1 MPLDTRLPLLAG
13 QFKPITYQA
22 PSQANMLAEVAQ
34 AASAMQGLQRN
45 AMAMRQER
53 EKEQRVGSLSQM
65 LSQLAA
71 SGETPTSLREMGQ
84 ALVSSRMPEFMTKG
98 MTLIQ
103 RAGELEQALRQQET
117 DEAEM
122 ARILG
127 GAAPA
132 GVGAPVAPATAA
144 AQPSAV
150 PAAMPSPMPAAAGGP
165 QAPRDMVALQS
176 IFEARAPAQSAATL
190 AQGPGQ
196 SDMIAGGARGTAQV
210 NAMLGASAPSAPI
223 INQMLTQQP
232 GAEMTPELADAM
244 LAGGRSAAA
253 NAMPPA
259 NVPGGTRLQSLFPTG
274 AARPPQ
280 FSMREA
286 QEYVTTFP
294 ALIRDLQLQIPRVRS
309 DAERAKLQSY
319 LKEAQETLVEAQRIV
334 RGIPAATPA
343 APRTAPPAVP
353 VAGAA
358 PAAATAALP
367 PEPAPAAAPQTE
379 LAPVVAPRAAAP
391 AEVQVAGPMVA
402 GAAPAAGEDEISALE
417 ARRERVRTSRLSAT
431 RKKDEIAEID
441 RKLGILREQNKPTE
455 LLRNYQAALA
465 QGYRGTIEDFRKS
478 GAQQINVE
486 TKVNAFVP
494 ASEQAQKDYIGNI
507 AEERKALRNAPDTL
521 ANISEARKL
530 IPSAAT
536 FMGTGGEPLLAAA
549 SFLNNRLGF
558 GIKTEGVRDATVL
571 RTRLFESIL
580 ENLKKLDSQPSQEQ
594 QRVMQQALGS
604 LGTDPNALPL
614 VFDKMEEAVRS
625 RVDRY
630 NVDVTE
636 AEKRGVK
643 FPFRPQINLPS
654 RFSAQD
660 QQALDWANANPSDS
674 RAAQIKQ
681 RLGVK

>member
-84 ALVSSRMPEFMTKG
+84 ALVSSQMPEFMTKG

-122 ARILG
+122 ARIFG

-150 PAAMPSPMPAAAGGP
+150 PAAMPSPMPAP
-165 QAPRDMVALQS
+165 VAN
-176 IFEARAPAQSAATL
+176 AL

-196 SDMIAGGARGTAQV
+196 SSMIAGGPQGVAQASPV
-210 NAMLGASAPSAPI
+210 GGGVGAP
-223 INQMLTQQP
+223 MLTLNQP
-232 GAEMTPELADAM
+232 FDRT
-244 LAGGRSAAA
+244 RSL
-253 NAMPPA
+253 
-259 NVPGGTRLQSLFPTG
+259 RQKL
-274 AARPPQ
+274 
-280 FSMREA
+280 
-286 QEYVTTFP
+286 
-294 ALIRDLQLQIPRVRS
+294 RDLQNEIVDDIAAIQYMEGAFEDVNEDDVGRDAALKSLPRLKMVLGDRQREAAKIEALIN
-309 DAERAKLQSY
+309 AESQQQPSV
-319 LKEAQETLVEAQRIV
+319 AQ
-334 RGIPAATPA
+334 
-343 APRTAPPAVP
+343 AVAP
-353 VAGAA
+353 VALA
-358 PAAATAALP
+358 
-367 PEPAPAAAPQTE
+367 EPAPASAPQPQP
-379 LAPVVAPRAAAP
+379 APVVAPRAAAP
-391 AEVQVAGPMVA
+391 AGVQVAGPMVA

-417 ARRERVRTSRLSAT
+417 ARRERVRTSRDLSAA

-455 LLRNYQAALA
+455 LLRNYQAAVA

-478 GAQQINVE
+478 GAQQISVE

-530 IPSAAT
+530 IPSAAA

-614 VFDKMEEAVRS
+614 VLDKMEEAVRS

-630 NVDVTE
+630 NVDVAE

>member
-1 MPLDTRLPLLAG
+1 
-13 QFKPITYQA
+13 
-22 PSQANMLAEVAQ
+22 
-34 AASAMQGLQRN
+34 
-45 AMAMRQER
+45 
-53 EKEQRVGSLSQM
+53 M

-71 SGETPTSLREMGQ
+71 SGETPASLRQMGQ
-84 ALVSSRMPEFMTKG
+84 ALVSSQMPEFMTKG

-122 ARILG
+122 ARIFG

-165 QAPRDMVALQS
+165 QAPRDVVALQS

-196 SDMIAGGARGTAQV
+196 SDMIAGGALGTAQV
-210 NAMLGASAPSAPI
+210 NAMLGDSAPPAPI

-294 ALIRDLQLQIPRVRS
+294 ALIKDLQLQIPRVRS
-309 DAERAKLQSY
+309 DAERARLQSV
-319 LKEAQETLVEAQRIV
+319 LKETQKILVEAQRIV
-334 RGIPAATPA
+334 RGTPAATPA
-343 APRTAPPAVP
+343 VPRTAPPAVP

-367 PEPAPAAAPQTE
+367 PEPAPASAPQPQP
-379 LAPVVAPRAAAP
+379 APVVAPRAAAP
-391 AEVQVAGPMVA
+391 AGVQVAGPMVA

-417 ARRERVRTSRLSAT
+417 ARRERVRTSRLSAA

-441 RKLGILREQNKPTE
+441 RKLGILREQSKPTE
-455 LLRNYQAALA
+455 LLRNYQAAVA

-478 GAQQINVE
+478 GATSVQVSTGSQEKAFESALGKGQADKVLADKAVADDAVSIIETARRGRELLSGPIITGFGAEFLTAAGSALNQAGFSFAADSVANTQAFAANMAQNVAKIIKQFGAGTGLSNADREYAEKMAGGKVSLDKAALLKILEINERAAKNVINRHNKNVE
-486 TKVNAFVP
+486 
-494 ASEQAQKDYIGNI
+494 
-507 AEERKALRNAPDTL
+507 
-521 ANISEARKL
+521 
-530 IPSAAT
+530 
-536 FMGTGGEPLLAAA
+536 
-549 SFLNNRLGF
+549 
-558 GIKTEGVRDATVL
+558 GIKTNIPL
-571 RTRLFESIL
+571 RVE
-580 ENLKKLDSQPSQEQ
+580 
-594 QRVMQQALGS
+594 
-604 LGTDPNALPL
+604 
-614 VFDKMEEAVRS
+614 
-625 RVDRY
+625 
-630 NVDVTE
+630 
-636 AEKRGVK
+636 
-643 FPFRPQINLPS
+643 LPS
-654 RFSAQD
+654 EIAAPSGTAAPAGRPAGVGADWTLKQDAKGNRAWVSPDGKRFVE
-660 QQALDWANANPSDS
+660 
-674 RAAQIKQ
+674 
-681 RLGVK
+681 VK

>member
-45 AMAMRQER
+45 AMAMRRER
-53 EKEQRVGSLSQM
+53 EQEQRVGSLSQM

-71 SGETPTSLREMGQ
+71 SGETPASLRQMGQ
-84 ALVSSRMPEFMTKG
+84 ALVSSQMPEFMTKG

-122 ARILG
+122 ARIFG

-150 PAAMPSPMPAAAGGP
+150 PAAMPSPMPAP
-165 QAPRDMVALQS
+165 VAN
-176 IFEARAPAQSAATL
+176 AL

-196 SDMIAGGARGTAQV
+196 SSMIAGGPQGVAQASPV
-210 NAMLGASAPSAPI
+210 GGGVGAP
-223 INQMLTQQP
+223 MLTLNQP
-232 GAEMTPELADAM
+232 FDRT
-244 LAGGRSAAA
+244 RSL
-253 NAMPPA
+253 
-259 NVPGGTRLQSLFPTG
+259 RQKL
-274 AARPPQ
+274 
-280 FSMREA
+280 
-286 QEYVTTFP
+286 
-294 ALIRDLQLQIPRVRS
+294 RDLQNEIVDDIAAIQYMEGAFEDVNEDDVGRDAALKSLPRLKMVLGDRQREAAKIEALIN
-309 DAERAKLQSY
+309 AESQQQPSV
-319 LKEAQETLVEAQRIV
+319 AQ
-334 RGIPAATPA
+334 
-343 APRTAPPAVP
+343 AVAP
-353 VAGAA
+353 VALA
-358 PAAATAALP
+358 
-367 PEPAPAAAPQTE
+367 EPAPAAAPQTE

-391 AEVQVAGPMVA
+391 AGVQVAGPMVA

-417 ARRERVRTSRLSAT
+417 ARRERVRTSRLSAV

-478 GAQQINVE
+478 GAQQISVE

-614 VFDKMEEAVRS
+614 VLDKMEEAVRS

-630 NVDVTE
+630 NVDVAE

>member
-13 QFKPITYQA
+13 QFKPLTYQA

-71 SGETPTSLREMGQ
+71 SGETPASLRQMGQ
-84 ALVSSRMPEFMTKG
+84 ALVSSQMPEFMTKG

-122 ARILG
+122 ARIFG

-150 PAAMPSPMPAAAGGP
+150 PAAMPSPMPAAP
-165 QAPRDMVALQS
+165 VAN
-176 IFEARAPAQSAATL
+176 AL

-196 SDMIAGGARGTAQV
+196 SSMIAGGPQGVAQASPV
-210 NAMLGASAPSAPI
+210 GGGVGAP
-223 INQMLTQQP
+223 MLTLNQPFDRTRPLRQKLRDVQNDIVDNIAEIQYMEQAFEDLNEDDAGRAAALRALPGLKNALAVRQQEAAIIEARINAEGQQQP
-232 GAEMTPELADAM
+232 
-244 LAGGRSAAA
+244 S
-253 NAMPPA
+253 
-259 NVPGGTRLQSLFPTG
+259 V
-274 AARPPQ
+274 
-280 FSMREA
+280 A
-286 QEYVTTFP
+286 Q
-294 ALIRDLQLQIPRVRS
+294 
-309 DAERAKLQSY
+309 
-319 LKEAQETLVEAQRIV
+319 
-334 RGIPAATPA
+334 
-343 APRTAPPAVP
+343 AVAP
-353 VAGAA
+353 VALA
-358 PAAATAALP
+358 
-367 PEPAPAAAPQTE
+367 EPAPASAPQPQP
-379 LAPVVAPRAAAP
+379 APVVAPRAAAP
-391 AEVQVAGPMVA
+391 AGVQVAGPMVA

-417 ARRERVRTSRLSAT
+417 ARRERVRASRLSAT

-441 RKLGILREQNKPTE
+441 RKLGILREQSKPTE
-455 LLRNYQAALA
+455 LLRNYQAAVA

-478 GAQQINVE
+478 GAQQISVE

-614 VFDKMEEAVRS
+614 VLDKMEEAVRS

-630 NVDVTE
+630 NVDVAE

>member
-13 QFKPITYQA
+13 QFKPLTYQA
-22 PSQANMLAEVAQ
+22 PSQGNMLAEVAQ

-71 SGETPTSLREMGQ
+71 SGETPASLRQMGQ
-84 ALVSSRMPEFMTKG
+84 ALVSSQMPEFMTKG

-122 ARILG
+122 ARIFG

-150 PAAMPSPMPAAAGGP
+150 PAAMPSPMPAAP
-165 QAPRDMVALQS
+165 VAN
-176 IFEARAPAQSAATL
+176 AL

-196 SDMIAGGARGTAQV
+196 SSMIAGGPQGVAQASPV
-210 NAMLGASAPSAPI
+210 GGGVGAP
-223 INQMLTQQP
+223 MLTLNQSFDRTRPLRQKLRDVQNDIVDNIAEIQYMEQAFEDLNEDDAGRAAALRALPGLKNALAVRQQEAAIIEARINAEGQQQP
-232 GAEMTPELADAM
+232 
-244 LAGGRSAAA
+244 S
-253 NAMPPA
+253 
-259 NVPGGTRLQSLFPTG
+259 V
-274 AARPPQ
+274 
-280 FSMREA
+280 A
-286 QEYVTTFP
+286 Q
-294 ALIRDLQLQIPRVRS
+294 
-309 DAERAKLQSY
+309 
-319 LKEAQETLVEAQRIV
+319 
-334 RGIPAATPA
+334 
-343 APRTAPPAVP
+343 AVAP
-353 VAGAA
+353 VALA
-358 PAAATAALP
+358 
-367 PEPAPAAAPQTE
+367 EPAPASAPQPQP
-379 LAPVVAPRAAAP
+379 APVVAPRAAAP
-391 AEVQVAGPMVA
+391 AGVQVAGPMVA

-417 ARRERVRTSRLSAT
+417 ARRERVRTSRLSAV

-455 LLRNYQAALA
+455 LLRNYQAAVA

-494 ASEQAQKDYIGNI
+494 ASEQAQKDYTGNI

-530 IPSAAT
+530 IPSAAA

-630 NVDVTE
+630 NADVTE

-643 FPFRPQINLPS
+643 FPFRPQIDLPS

>member
-84 ALVSSRMPEFMTKG
+84 ALVSSQMPEFMTKG

-122 ARILG
+122 ARIFG

-150 PAAMPSPMPAAAGGP
+150 PAAMPSLMPAP
-165 QAPRDMVALQS
+165 VAN
-176 IFEARAPAQSAATL
+176 AL

-196 SDMIAGGARGTAQV
+196 SSMIAGGPQGVAQASPV
-210 NAMLGASAPSAPI
+210 GGGVGAP
-223 INQMLTQQP
+223 MLTLNQP
-232 GAEMTPELADAM
+232 FDRT
-244 LAGGRSAAA
+244 RSL
-253 NAMPPA
+253 
-259 NVPGGTRLQSLFPTG
+259 RQKL
-274 AARPPQ
+274 
-280 FSMREA
+280 
-286 QEYVTTFP
+286 
-294 ALIRDLQLQIPRVRS
+294 RDLQNEIVDDIAAIQYMEGAFEDVNEDDVGRDAALKSLPRLKMVLGDRQREAAKIEALIN
-309 DAERAKLQSY
+309 AESQQQPSV
-319 LKEAQETLVEAQRIV
+319 AQ
-334 RGIPAATPA
+334 
-343 APRTAPPAVP
+343 AVAP
-353 VAGAA
+353 VALA
-358 PAAATAALP
+358 
-367 PEPAPAAAPQTE
+367 EPAPASAPQPQP
-379 LAPVVAPRAAAP
+379 APVVAPRAAAP
-391 AEVQVAGPMVA
+391 AGVQVAGPMVA

-417 ARRERVRTSRLSAT
+417 ARRERVRTSRDLSAA

-455 LLRNYQAALA
+455 LLRNYQAAVA

-478 GAQQINVE
+478 GAQQISVE

-530 IPSAAT
+530 IPSAAA

-614 VFDKMEEAVRS
+614 VLDKMEEAVRS

-630 NVDVTE
+630 NVDVAE